1 MRGTRNA
8 IATRAA
14 GECFHSFFEFSQSF
28 MSVSITCYNI
38 ASRAVQSNSIYIS
51 VLKIPIVHADSVS
64 KSLRKKIFPREC
76 PLLAQGK
83 IIYFA
88 TMMETNRDSAFHSQ
102 NEDNFLTFSLGLE
115 FLNKSEKEKNNR
127 KGDSASALSRFTSLS
142 EGEMQQ
148 TLTER
153 HSGKTKQMTSWSV
166 STFKGKPKIFPFTI
180 VNIKLELSTENL
192 K

>member
-38 ASRAVQSNSIYIS
+38 ASRAVQSNSVYVS
-51 VLKIPIVHADSVS
+51 VLKIPIVHADGVS

-127 KGDSASALSRFTSLS
+127 KGDSASALSRFTSL
-142 EGEMQQ
+142 QQ

-166 STFKGKPKIFPFTI
+166 STFKGKLESFRLKLL
-180 VNIKLELSTENL
+180 NIKLELSTENL